1 MCITGDCC
9 KWFPAGND
17 RLYPGGQHEWMNGLE
32 TTENAIPVGHFETE
46 GWKATIKDQI
56 MQDFLAVQ

>member
-1 MCITGDCC
+1 
-9 KWFPAGND
+9 
-17 RLYPGGQHEWMNGLE
+17 MNGLE

>member
-1 MCITGDCC
+1 
-9 KWFPAGND
+9 
-17 RLYPGGQHEWMNGLE
+17 MNGLE
-32 TTENAIPVGHFETE
+32 TTENAIPVGHCEKE